1 MDSSDEEGQI
11 LPDYVDNYS
20 FVDQTDIPVKF
31 CLLPAKWD
39 DDDEEEDE
47 DPAGSSRW
55 TVYLRGS
62 SSDCGGNES
71 VRKLAKAWKF
81 DMSEDER
88 LKIQVL
94 LHGMRWI
101 TLLKPA
107 KSYEGLVRTALVTLQ
122 CLHFAKRNPEASSDL
137 VWRSLDKVDGIQP
150 SEHDLSDHVNLVCR
164 AMKMDEDLTKSKCLR
179 RFLQKTSQ
187 TTPTEV
193 ELPTQHQEDAQSP
206 KEHNFLVDDMLD
218 EENSS
223 DDGFETNLQFDTV
236 CSICDNGGYILCCE
250 GSCLRAFHPTIADGV
265 DTSCESLG
273 FPSGTQVHALR
284 EYFCNNCL
292 YKQHQCFACG
302 QLGSSDENFSQ
313 EVFPCS
319 ASNCGHFYHPTCVAK
334 LLHDGDQIKTEELQ
348 AKISAKDPFF
358 CPLHICK
365 VCKTSENKNLFA
377 LHFAVCRRCPTAY
390 HRKCLPREITSELN
404 CDEITPQR
412 TWEQL
417 LPYNRILIYCLNHE
431 LVGNLATPARDH
443 LVFPDV
449 SGPRRTLRNGLEP
462 VKEDV
467 PSMVTGSK
475 YHEGINKSRK
485 PRMNF
490 SVNDYLNKRRIES
503 SGKTVSKEEGP
514 PDFADPNDVDHEDVE
529 SRVLS
534 IIDEVESS
542 FSFEEF
548 VKSRG
553 ESHAQCYNSR
563 NDIGKNITTGLVE
576 THANAARAA
585 LKMFKAGRGEAA
597 RAIFDPD
604 LLVQLM
610 KHKTKLEIYLSPFL
624 HGMRYT
630 SFGRHFTKL
639 GKLKEIVERLHH
651 YVQNGDTI
659 VDFCCGSNDFSCLM
673 KEKLEKTGK
682 SCFFKNFDL
691 ILPKNTFNFEKRDWM
706 SVKKEELPD
715 GSRLIMGLNPPFGFK
730 SSLANTFIMKA
741 LEFKPKILI
750 LIVPSETK
758 RVDVIAEY
766 DLIWEDAN
774 LLAGKSFYLPGSI
787 DVHNKTI
794 EQWNNIPPPLY
805 LWSRKDWGWDH
816 KAIALQQ
823 GHIKHMYHSTYTVG
837 LHHAELPRDDSMV
850 QDMEIS
856 PLD

>member
-1 MDSSDEEGQI
+1 MDSSDEEGEI
-11 LPDYVDNYS
+11 LPDYVDDYS
-20 FVDQTDIPVKF
+20 FVDQSDIPVNF
-31 CLLPAKWD
+31 SILPGKWD
-39 DDDEEEDE
+39 DDDDDGEED
-47 DPAGSSRW
+47 PTGSSRGP
-55 TVYLRGS
+55 VYLRGS
-62 SSDCGGNES
+62 TDCGNES
-71 VRKLAKAWKF
+71 VCKLAKAWRF
-81 DMSEDER
+81 DLFSDEC
-88 LKIQVL
+88 LKVEVF

-101 TLLKPA
+101 TLHKPA
-107 KSYEGLVRTALVTLQ
+107 KSYEALVRTTLVTLR
-122 CLHFAKRNPEASSDL
+122 CLHFVKRNPEASSDR

-150 SEHDLSDHVNLVCR
+150 SEHDLSDHVSLVCR

-179 RFLQKTSQ
+179 KFLEKTFQ

-193 ELPTQHQEDAQSP
+193 ELPMQHQEDAQLP
-206 KEHNFLVDDMLD
+206 QEQNFTADNMLD
-218 EENSS
+218 EERSS
-223 DDGFETNLQFDTV
+223 DDDSEMNLQFDTV

-250 GSCLRAFHPTIADGV
+250 GSCLRAFHPTISDGA

-273 FPSGTQVHALR
+273 FPDGTQVQALR
-284 EYFCNNCL
+284 EYLCSNCQH
-292 YKQHQCFACG
+292 KQHQCYACG
-302 QLGSSDENFSQ
+302 QLGSSDKNSSQ

-319 ASNCGHFYHPTCVAK
+319 ASNCGHFYHPICVAK

-348 AKISAKDPFF
+348 AKISARDPFF

-365 VCKTSENKNLFA
+365 VCKTSENKNLYA
-377 LHFAVCRRCPTAY
+377 CHFAVCRRCPTAY

-404 CDEITPQR
+404 CDEETPQR
-412 TWEQL
+412 TWEKL

-431 LVGNLATPARDH
+431 IVGNLGTPARDH

-449 SGPRRTLRNGLEP
+449 SGPRRTLSHGLEP

-467 PSMVTGSK
+467 PSMITGSK
-475 YHEGINKSRK
+475 HHEGINRSRK

-490 SVNDYLNKRRIES
+490 KVNDYLNKRRMESIE
-503 SGKTVSKEEGP
+503 KRLSKQEVP
-514 PDFADPNDVDHEDVE
+514 SDFADPNDVDDEDVE

-534 IIDEVESS
+534 IIDEVDSS

-553 ESHAQCYNSR
+553 ETHAQCYQSR
-563 NDIGKNITTGLVE
+563 NDVGKNITTGLVE
-576 THANAARAA
+576 THVNAARAA
-585 LKMFKAGRGEAA
+585 LKMFEAGRNEDA

-639 GKLKEIVERLHH
+639 KKLEEIVERLHS

-659 VDFCCGSNDFSCLM
+659 VDFCCGSNDLSCLM
-673 KEKLEKTGK
+673 KAKLEKTGK

-691 ILPKNTFNFEKRDWM
+691 ILPKNTFNFEKRDWLT
-706 SVKKEELPD
+706 VKKEELPD

-730 SSLANTFIMKA
+730 SSLANTFIQKA

-758 RVDVIAEY
+758 RVDAIADY

-774 LLAGKSFYLPGSI
+774 LLSGKSFYLPGSI
-787 DVHNKTI
+787 DVNNKTI

-805 LWSRKDWGWDH
+805 LWSRRDWTWNH

-823 GHIKHMYHSTYTVG
+823 GHITHMYHSTYTVG
-837 LHHAELPRDDSMV
+837 LHHAEPPPDDGIV
-850 QDMEIS
+850 QEMEIS

>member
-1 MDSSDEEGQI
+1 MDSSDEEGEI
-11 LPDYVDNYS
+11 LPDYVDEYY
-20 FVDQTDIPVKF
+20 FVDQSDTPVKF

-39 DDDEEEDE
+39 EDDDEE
-47 DPAGSSRW
+47 DPTGSSRGP
-55 TVYLRGS
+55 VYLHGN
-62 SSDCGGNES
+62 SDCGNES
-71 VRKLAKAWKF
+71 VYKLAKAWKF
-81 DMSEDER
+81 DLSDEHP
-88 LKIQVL
+88 KIEVL

-107 KSYEGLVRTALVTLQ
+107 KSYEGLVRTTLVTLQ
-122 CLHFAKRNPEASSDL
+122 CLHFAKRNPEASSDH

-150 SEHDLSDHVNLVCR
+150 SEHDLSDHVSLVCR

-179 RFLQKTSQ
+179 SFLEKTSQ

-193 ELPTQHQEDAQSP
+193 ELPTQHQEDAQTP
-206 KEHNFLVDDMLD
+206 KEQNFLVDDMLD
-218 EENSS
+218 EENSSS

-273 FPSGTQVHALR
+273 FQGNHVHALR

-302 QLGSSDENFSQ
+302 QLGSSDGYSSQ

-319 ASNCGHFYHPTCVAK
+319 ASNCGHFYHPKCVAK
-334 LLHDGDQIKTEELQ
+334 LLHVSDQIKTEELQ
-348 AKISAKDPFF
+348 AKISARDPFF

-365 VCKTSENKNLFA
+365 VCKTSENKNLYA
-377 LHFAVCRRCPTAY
+377 MHFAVCRRCPTAY

-404 CDEITPQR
+404 CDEKTPQR
-412 TWEQL
+412 TWEKL

-431 LVGNLATPARDH
+431 IVGNLGTPARDH

-449 SGPRRTLRNGLEP
+449 SGPRRTLSHGLEP

-467 PSMVTGSK
+467 PSIVTGSK
-475 YHEGINKSRK
+475 YHQGISGSRK
-485 PRMNF
+485 PRMNS
-490 SVNDYLNKRRIES
+490 SVNDYLNKRRMES
-503 SGKTVSKEEGP
+503 IGKRLSKEEGP
-514 PDFADPNDVDHEDVE
+514 SYFAEPNDVDNEDVE

-542 FSFEEF
+542 FSFDEF

-553 ESHAQCYNSR
+553 ESHVQSYRSR

-576 THANAARAA
+576 THVNAARAA
-585 LKMFKAGRGEAA
+585 LKMFEAGRDEDA

-639 GKLKEIVERLHH
+639 DKLEEIVERLHS

-659 VDFCCGSNDFSCLM
+659 VDFCCGSNDLSCLM
-673 KEKLEKTGK
+673 KAKLDKTGK

-691 ILPKNTFNFEKRDWM
+691 ILPKNSFNFEKRDWL

-758 RVDVIAEY
+758 RLDAIADY
-766 DLIWEDAN
+766 DLIWEDTN
-774 LLAGKSFYLPGSI
+774 LLSGKSFYLPGSI
-787 DVHNKTI
+787 DVNNKTI

-805 LWSRKDWGWDH
+805 LWSRKDWTLNH
-816 KAIALQQ
+816 KTIALQH
-823 GHIKHMYHSTYTVG
+823 GHITHMHHSTYTVG
-837 LHHAELPRDDSMV
+837 LHHAEIPRDDGMV

-856 PLD
+856 PPD